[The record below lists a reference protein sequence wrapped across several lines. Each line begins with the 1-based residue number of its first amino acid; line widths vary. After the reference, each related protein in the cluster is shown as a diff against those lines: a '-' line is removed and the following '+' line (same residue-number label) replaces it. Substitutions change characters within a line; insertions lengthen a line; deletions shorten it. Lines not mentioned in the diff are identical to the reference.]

1 MPLVQNP
8 LNILKQQIH
17 SWKQMGSDIIT
28 RMDPEVDAV
37 VVNQDR
43 PLVIQW
49 GTELERISW
58 GR

>member
-49 GTELERISW
+49 GT
-58 GR
+58 